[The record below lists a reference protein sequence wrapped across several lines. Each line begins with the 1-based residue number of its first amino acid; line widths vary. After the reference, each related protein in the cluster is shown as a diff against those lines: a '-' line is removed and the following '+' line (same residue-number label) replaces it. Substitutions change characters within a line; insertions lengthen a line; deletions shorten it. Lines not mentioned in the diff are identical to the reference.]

1 MATSFPGRG
10 GRVEIQDSN
19 DVLSL
24 CQMKKNICSDHDI
37 EQWTMSP
44 AYHQIVNVLQM
55 LAEAVKSKPR
65 STPHKV
71 NPIINKILDTFKV
84 LHQWL
89 AEIEP
94 LKTPMRFGNRAFRT
108 WLTKV
113 YENRQDLLK
122 EISDNPDVWDYYC
135 QSWGSWTRIDYGT
148 GHEFN
153 FLAFIAA
160 LAALGIVQP
169 EDAEAIVFD
178 VFWAYWDLVVAV
190 QERYRLEPAGSHGSW
205 GLDDYVFLPFLFG
218 ASQLIDHSEIT
229 PTNVID
235 PVIAKAYVPD
245 YSYCRWIDYIYK
257 VKKGAFAEHS
267 RMLYSLRNV
276 PHFTKLTG
284 GMLKMYKGEVMDRF
298 LVVQHFRF
306 GQILKWE

>member
-1 MATSFPGRG
+1 MATGFPGRG

-24 CQMKKNICSDHDI
+24 CQMKKMICNDHDI
-37 EQWTMSP
+37 EPWTMSP
-44 AYHQIVNVLQM
+44 AYAQICNVLQQ

-65 STPHKV
+65 SHQHVV
-71 NPIINKILDTFKV
+71 NPIIGKILDTFKI
-84 LHQWL
+84 LHQYL
-89 AEIEP
+89 IEIEP
-94 LKTPMRFGNRAFRT
+94 LKTPMRFGNRAYRT

-113 YENRQDLLK
+113 YDNRKEILK

-135 QSWGSWTRIDYGT
+135 QSFGSWTRIDYGT

-153 FLAFIAA
+153 FLAFIAS
-160 LAALGIVQP
+160 LFALGIVQP
-169 EDAEAIVFD
+169 EDSEAIVFD

-190 QERYRLEPAGSHGSW
+190 QERYHQEPAGSHGSW

-218 ASQLIDHSEIT
+218 ASQLIDHPEIT
-229 PTNVID
+229 PANVID
-235 PVIAKAYVPD
+235 PVIAKAYVAD
-245 YSYCRWIDYIYK
+245 YSYCKWIDYIYK

-284 GMLKMYKGEVMDRF
+284 GMFKMYKGEVMDRF

-306 GQILKWE
+306 GEVLKWE

>member
-1 MATSFPGRG
+1 MMHK
-10 GRVEIQDSN
+10 VEITDTN

-24 CQMKKNICSDHDI
+24 CQMQKCICSDKDI
-37 EQWTMSP
+37 YQWTMSP
-44 AYHQIVNVLQM
+44 AYEIISNVLQQ
-55 LAEAVKSKPR
+55 LAESVKSLPR

-71 NPIINKILDTFKV
+71 NPIIKSILAAFDV
-84 LHQWL
+84 LRGYL
-89 AEIEP
+89 NEIEP
-94 LKTPMRFGNRAFRT
+94 LKSPMRFGNRAFRT

-113 YENRQDLLK
+113 YDNRAEILK
-122 EISDNPDVWDYYC
+122 DISDNKDVQDYFC
-135 QSWGSWTRIDYGT
+135 QSFGSWTRIDYGT

-160 LAALGIVQP
+160 LAQLGIVKP
-169 EDAEAIVFD
+169 EDSQAIVFD
-178 VFWAYWDLVVAV
+178 VFWSYWDLIVAV
-190 QERYRLEPAGSHGSW
+190 QERYHQEPAGSHGSW

-218 ASQLIDHSEIT
+218 ASQLIDHAEVT
-229 PTNVID
+229 PANVID
-235 PVIAKAYVPD
+235 PIIAKAHAAE

-306 GQILKWE
+306 GEVLKWE